1 MEIFENKLGYLFV
14 KFGDVDYV
22 MMDGILMGFLM
33 RLLVYFESVKG
44 LIMIENVFGKGKFK
58 EFVKKFVS
66 FLDEYYKEFEDG
78 LREKGKING
87 NVIFVDEKFEEFEEF
102 YKVMKG
108 YKVRDFVGMMLRGI
122 KIFWVMIDEYLKGR
136 KSVEEIF

>member
-1 MEIFENKLGYLFV
+1 M
-14 KFGDVDYV
+14 
-22 MMDGILMGFLM
+22 
-33 RLLVYFESVKG
+33 
-44 LIMIENVFGKGKFK
+44 
-58 EFVKKFVS
+58 
-66 FLDEYYKEFEDG
+66 
-78 LREKGKING
+78 REKGKING